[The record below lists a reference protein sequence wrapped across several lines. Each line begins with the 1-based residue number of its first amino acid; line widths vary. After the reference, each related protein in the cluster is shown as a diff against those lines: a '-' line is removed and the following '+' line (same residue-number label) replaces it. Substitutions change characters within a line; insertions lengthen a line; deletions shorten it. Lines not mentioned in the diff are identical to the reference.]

1 MLNPNQSI
9 FFVFLNPND
18 IGGGQVE
25 LCEAKFS
32 DKCLC
37 SHHNITH
44 LIQKKYLFLVLPIVM
59 TNNKSVGQTETWLK
73 CPPPKKKYN

>member
-1 MLNPNQSI
+1 MNKLVYVESKSEY

-37 SHHNITH
+37 SHHN
-44 LIQKKYLFLVLPIVM
+44 KKKP
-59 TNNKSVGQTETWLK
+59 WLNLS
-73 CPPPKKKYN
+73 PPPPPIKLRSILAQYGKG